1 MIERWEQ
8 GQIDVVIT
16 TSSEGLRNIFD
27 IMGERQD
34 LLLGCAIAVMN
45 ECMAVY
51 ARELGCTHPIVAA
64 DASDAGLLAALV
76 AWRTG
81 LKATEGRT
89 TESKVQPNE
98 NG

>member
-8 GQIDVVIT
+8 GQIDAIIT

-34 LLLGCAIAVMN
+34 LLLRCAITVMN
-45 ECMAVY
+45 ECMAVMH
-51 ARELGCTHPIVAA
+51 ENWAA
-64 DASDAGLLAALV
+64 HIQSWPLLAALV

-81 LKATEGRT
+81 LNATEGRT
-89 TESKVQPNE
+89 TQSKVRHNE

>member
-34 LLLGCAIAVMN
+34 LLLGCAITVMN
-45 ECMAVY
+45 ERMAVY

-64 DASDAGLLAALV
+64 DASDAGCSLRSWRGALD
-76 AWRTG
+76 
-81 LKATEGRT
+81 
-89 TESKVQPNE
+89 
-98 NG
+98 